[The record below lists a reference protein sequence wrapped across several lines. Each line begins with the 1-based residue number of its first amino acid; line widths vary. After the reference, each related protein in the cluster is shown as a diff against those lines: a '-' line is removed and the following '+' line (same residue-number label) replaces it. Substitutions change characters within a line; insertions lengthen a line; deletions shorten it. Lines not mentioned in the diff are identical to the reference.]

1 MAPLPPI
8 PTAPLLP
15 ISGTFGDGST
25 ASGKTASHTYTTKA
39 TFTATLT
46 VTDNKG
52 ANNTSST
59 TITVEDAPQAVGINI
74 EVGEV
79 EVSSNWVRVPLES
92 TFTNPIVVAGPPRFN
107 NSDPC
112 VVRIRNIDKTG
123 FDIKLAEWNYQD
135 GTHPAETV
143 SYIVLEKGRTTLP
156 DGSKVEAG
164 SFTGT
169 TSFKTVPFSGTFAK
183 APVVLTTIASIN
195 ETDTI
200 SGRIKN
206 IGLTSFAYYFRE
218 QEKNTNTHA
227 NETVNYI
234 AWEPGKGTIGSLQ
247 FEAATTGNSVT
258 NAWYTKALQ
267 SAFSQVP
274 MVLADMQ
281 TTNDTDPS
289 ALRMQQMTA
298 TGFQVKVEEEKS
310 KEHRSIPLRGNG
322 RISCAH
328 SSAPAPQQAAAT
340 LWSALPF
347 PDWWILVLTV
357 RWNLE

>member
-1 MAPLPPI
+1 MA
-8 PTAPLLP
+8 TFDGSA
-15 ISGTFGDGST
+15 STDTDGTIATYIWNFGDGST

-52 ANNTSST
+52 ASSTSST

-112 VVRIRNIDKTG
+112 VVRIRNVDKTG
-123 FDIKLAEWNYQD
+123 FEIRLTEWNYQD

-169 TSFKTVPFSGTFAK
+169 TRFKTVPFSGTFAK

-206 IGLTSFAYYFRE
+206 IGLSGFSYYFRE

-234 AWEPGKGTIGSLQ
+234 AWEPGKGTLGSLQ

-258 NAWYTKALQ
+258 SSWYTKALQ

-274 MVLADMQ
+274 LVLADMQ

-289 ALRMQQMTA
+289 ALRMQQVTA
-298 TGFQVKVEEEKS
+298 TGFQVMVEEEKS
-310 KEHRSIPLRGNG
+310 RSTNVSHYAETVGYLA
-322 RISCAH
+322 IS
-328 SSAPAPQQAAAT
+328 QA
-340 LWSALPF
+340 
-347 PDWWILVLTV
+347 D
-357 RWNLE
+357 N